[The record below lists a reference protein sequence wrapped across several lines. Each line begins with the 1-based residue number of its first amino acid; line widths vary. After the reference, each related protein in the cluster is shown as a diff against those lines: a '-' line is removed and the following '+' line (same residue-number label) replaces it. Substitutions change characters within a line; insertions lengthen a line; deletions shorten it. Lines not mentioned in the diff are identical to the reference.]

1 MHSKKFKKEKF
12 NKKHTQDTM
21 NLEIKLR
28 SMFIRGSSSA
38 IRI

>member
-1 MHSKKFKKEKF
+1 
-12 NKKHTQDTM
+12 M

-38 IRI
+38 IRIWATALEKS